1 MDSEED
7 LKEHI
12 ELQQQTIEEQRQA
25 LEKQQAEA
33 AKLAEELQ
41 KIKDKQAEA
50 KVATPV
56 TSGAGTESEVQKW
69 KAAAEE
75 AAKLKETNAQLQAR
89 LDQETLTKEFP
100 QIKDWSVV
108 VGNNLEER
116 RTHANKIV
124 SMIGGKI
131 VESNTGE
138 ADGVSKGDAFKG
150 VPRAGGPSVDSLKQ
164 EEANKIRGE
173 MNDAMKKGDVRTVLD
188 KCFEMQPNATKALF
202 QG

>member
-1 MDSEED
+1 MDDKD
-7 LKEHI
+7 LQEHI
-12 ELQQQTIEEQRQA
+12 ESQHQMIEEQRAQ
-25 LEKQQAEA
+25 LERQQKEVAELN
-33 AKLAEELQ
+33 AKLAEAN
-41 KIKDKQAEA
+41 KKPVAPKAEE
-50 KVATPV
+50 KV
-56 TSGAGTESEVQKW
+56 SGGTDQEEIQKW

-138 ADGVSKGDAFKG
+138 ANGVSKGDAFKG